1 MNEEIERE
9 LVNFKK
15 EIESKFAESSMNQN
29 YKFPRDQSLVGINL
43 RSYDIHFI
51 QSRNKKI
58 EKTSNTPFQTTYLYV
73 IHNIKER
80 DFLII

>member
-51 QSRNKKI
+51 
-58 EKTSNTPFQTTYLYV
+58 
-73 IHNIKER
+73 
-80 DFLII
+80 